1 MYSQRSQ
8 RRKIHCFFYFLQRQ
22 PQGNLIVG
30 GRIKATTDVKN
41 SKGGMSFFLNR
52 GATVP
57 RSWVQCLLLV
67 SLSSSYL
74 APDTNAAAGSTQQ
87 SRETKGTVFWLVGW
101 KGGPAGDKI
110 VSEKSQRRELKRA
123 IP

>member
-1 MYSQRSQ
+1 M
-8 RRKIHCFFYFLQRQ
+8 
-22 PQGNLIVG
+22 
-30 GRIKATTDVKN
+30 ATTDVKN
-41 SKGGMSFFLNR
+41 SKGRMSFFLTR
-52 GATVP
+52 GAMVP
-57 RSWVQCLLLV
+57 RAWVICLLLV

-87 SRETKGTVFWLVGW
+87 SRETKGPVFWLVGW
-101 KGGPAGDKI
+101 KGRPAGDKI